1 MSMRQQAGHA
11 GQPEHNGINRVAV
24 LYHPKIPATHAL
36 AEQIGDWLEARSV
49 SAWLA
54 LSWSEEQVR
63 GALHGTDLIIVLG
76 GDGSTLRAARMA
88 AGFATPI
95 LGVNMGRL
103 GFLSELTPETW
114 SDRLPEVL
122 EGRYWVEER
131 MMLKAE
137 TWRDSALIDE
147 HLALNDV
154 VVSRGALARVVRL
167 STEIDG
173 DHLTT
178 YVADGLIISTPTGST
193 AYALA
198 AGGPIL
204 PPELRNI
211 LIQPIAPH
219 LTLDRAIV
227 LSEGTRVRVRV
238 STDHQAI
245 LTVDGQFEFE
255 MKDHDCVEVQ
265 ASEHVSRFV
274 RLGKRTYF
282 YQALLSRLE
291 PRLYDNQH

>member
-154 VVSRGALARVVRL
+154 VVSRGCTGAR
-167 STEIDG
+167 G
-173 DHLTT
+173 
-178 YVADGLIISTPTGST
+178 
-193 AYALA
+193 A
-198 AGGPIL
+198 AQH
-204 PPELRNI
+204 R
-211 LIQPIAPH
+211 
-219 LTLDRAIV
+219 DR
-227 LSEGTRVRVRV
+227 R
-238 STDHQAI
+238 
-245 LTVDGQFEFE
+245 
-255 MKDHDCVEVQ
+255 
-265 ASEHVSRFV
+265 
-274 RLGKRTYF
+274 
-282 YQALLSRLE
+282 
-291 PRLYDNQH
+291 